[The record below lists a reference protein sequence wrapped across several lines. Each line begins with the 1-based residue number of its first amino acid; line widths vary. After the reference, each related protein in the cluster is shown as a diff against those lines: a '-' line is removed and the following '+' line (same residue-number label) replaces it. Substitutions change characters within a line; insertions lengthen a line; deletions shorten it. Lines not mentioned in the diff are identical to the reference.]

1 VKRSIIGRSCDRPFA
16 VNQAAPARPSR
27 TQAEQAFDE
36 LENLIVTLQLPPG
49 TGVQEKQLAEVTGF
63 GRTPVREAV
72 QRLANLGLL
81 RIFPRKGLVI
91 SAVDPGELTQLLEVR
106 RVLERL
112 MVVKAAERASYDQRR
127 ALNALAVHLDGLSDD
142 LALFMRLDRRLDQLM
157 LSASGNS
164 YLKSAL
170 APMHAHCRRLWYM
183 NLPRVDLSSAA
194 TFHAALARSVTD
206 GDGAGAIRALNGI
219 ITLLEALVG
228 DLARLS

>member
-1 VKRSIIGRSCDRPFA
+1 MSQV
-16 VNQAAPARPSR
+16 APARRAR

-36 LENLIVTLQLPPG
+36 LENLLVTLQLPPG
-49 TGVQEKQLAEVTGF
+49 AALQEKQLAETTGF

-72 QRLANLGLL
+72 QRLASLGLL
-81 RIFPRKGLVI
+81 RIFPRKGLVVA
-91 SAVDPGELTQLLEVR
+91 AVDPGELAQLLEVR

-157 LSASGNS
+157 LSASGNP

-219 ITLLEALVG
+219 ITLLEELVS
-228 DLARLS
+228 DLARNPRPNARG

>member
-1 VKRSIIGRSCDRPFA
+1 MNRVA
-16 VNQAAPARPSR
+16 TARRTR

-36 LENLIVTLQLPPG
+36 LENLLVTLELPPG
-49 TGVQEKQLAEVTGF
+49 SAVQEKQLIEATGY

-72 QRLANLGLL
+72 QRLASLGLL
-81 RIFPRKGLVI
+81 RVFPRKGLVVA
-91 SAVDPGELTQLLEVR
+91 SVDPVELAQILEVR

-157 LSASGNS
+157 LSASGNP

-183 NLPRVDLSSAA
+183 NLPQVDLSSAA

-219 ITLLEALVG
+219 ITLLEALVA
-228 DLARLS
+228 DLAPRS